1 LQSVFKVRIPCQA
14 VRSGAMQSGCDVGDV
29 SITVCDVCGMQTPS
43 APASLIK
50 MEERTTH

>member
-1 LQSVFKVRIPCQA
+1 VEQCKVAVMWVTSV
-14 VRSGAMQSGCDVGDV
+14 SL
-29 SITVCDVCGMQTPS
+29 CDVCGMQTPS